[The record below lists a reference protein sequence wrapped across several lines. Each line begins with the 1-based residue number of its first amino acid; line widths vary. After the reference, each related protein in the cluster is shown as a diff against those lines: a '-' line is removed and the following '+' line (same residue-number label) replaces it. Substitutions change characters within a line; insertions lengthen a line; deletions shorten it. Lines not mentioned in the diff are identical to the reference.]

1 MLPSSSRILA
11 EAIYFD
17 IFANISFLPIHLC
30 TWQNQFFLYFWTLV
44 SRRNGKKNK
53 TLQIRIKIWEHYAM
67 VLQSYKVVYYFD

>member
-44 SRRNGKKNK
+44 SRRNGKKKNITNQNTDLR
-53 TLQIRIKIWEHYAM
+53 TLRNGFTE
-67 VLQSYKVVYYFD
+67 L